1 MFPDM
6 GYAALAKLFCRTKR
20 DWTRGTSHAA
30 GTEPELEDDPE
41 LRAHRKEPASNDAE
55 SREKTSSIVLAIGPA
70 CVRNHVAFRMLYRHT
85 MSFMG

>member
-6 GYAALAKLFCRTKR
+6 GHAALAKLFCRTKR
-20 DWTRGTSHAA
+20 DWTRRTSHAA

-41 LRAHRKEPASNDAE
+41 LRSDHEEPANNNAKP
-55 SREKTSSIVLAIGPA
+55 REKTSSIVLAIGPA